1 MRADLDKEPVY
12 PCLSAPMVV
21 FGVEWK
27 LFAANG
33 LVLILMAGTFKLFW
47 WVIPTLAAHLAL
59 WVATKHDP
67 DMLGIYLG
75 YAGQA
80 ARYEPQAVVDMNQGK
95 RPAGLGRGTLS

>member
-33 LVLILMAGTFKLFW
+33 LVLVLMAGTFKLFW
-47 WVIPTLAAHLAL
+47 WVVPALAMHLAL
-59 WVATKHDP
+59 WVATKHDL

-80 ARYEPQAVVDMNQGK
+80 ARYEPQAVVELHQGK
-95 RPAGLGRGTLS
+95 RPVGLGRGTLA